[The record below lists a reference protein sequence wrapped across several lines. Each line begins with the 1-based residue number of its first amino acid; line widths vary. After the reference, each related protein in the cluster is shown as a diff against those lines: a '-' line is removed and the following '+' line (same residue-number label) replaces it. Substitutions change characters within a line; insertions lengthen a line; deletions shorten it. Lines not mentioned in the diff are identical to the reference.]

1 MRLKTLNLVI
11 NKIDLGYLKL
21 NSVCYDLVKHKYFIF
36 YTDINKSVIMHV
48 NHALLLKYCINF

>member
-21 NSVCYDLVKHKYFIF
+21 NSVCYDLVKHK
-36 YTDINKSVIMHV
+36 
-48 NHALLLKYCINF
+48 